1 MTIEEIEKIFSV
13 LDGRYMRKTECAQNI
28 EEEDAKIAR
37 VHDEM
42 TAVKIEVAKMST
54 RLGILIAILSAIAVP
69 VISLCVKLLFGG

>member
-1 MTIEEIEKIFSV
+1 MTVEEIEKIFPV
-13 LDGRYMRKTECAQNI
+13 LDGRYMRKIECAQNI

-69 VISLCVKLLFGG
+69 AISLCVKLLFGG

>member
-1 MTIEEIEKIFSV
+1 MTVEEIEKIFHV